1 MRIKNSLKVFDMV
14 FKDRFKQR
22 LLNMV
27 LQSFLFTL
35 FLLFAFLFFN
45 INNYLKKTS
54 SSVVFYA
61 FFKNPVSQQKLNV
74 TNKAVSN
81 WPEVSSVKVISQSE
95 GLEIL
100 KKSLGKEGA
109 ILNTLETNPLPHTL
123 EISIKS
129 EYAEKESLSQ
139 IAEKLKKYDS
149 IDWFD
154 STEKFIS
161 PLLQVKKYV
170 SMIFTLGILTVI
182 FLIILTLRATA
193 RILFFKY
200 KENFLLLKLLGAKKG
215 FIVFPFLLEGF
226 LEVFFSFSLSS
237 IISFYITKLVKEELI
252 LLDINVSLLPI
263 SWYVILVFIFSSV
276 GALSGFSIETKEL

>member
-1 MRIKNSLKVFDMV
+1 MV